1 MLIPKKINVG
11 KTTYTVIKVRHARR
25 KNTLGTVDYTN
36 GIIWLATHD
45 AYGNK
50 IDNDEMSDTFWH
62 EITHAVLHNMKH
74 PLRDDEKFVSMFGT
88 LLADSIESAA
98 L

>member
-1 MLIPKKINVG
+1 MLIPKKITVG
-11 KTTYTVIKVRHARR
+11 KTTYTVIKVRHARK

-45 AYGNK
+45 TYNNEIGS
-50 IDNDEMSDTFWH
+50 DEMSDTFWH

>member
-1 MLIPKKINVG
+1 VLIPKKITVG
-11 KTTYTVIKVRHARR
+11 KTTYTVIKTRHART
-25 KNTLGTVDYTN
+25 KNILGTIDYTN

-45 AYGNK
+45 AHGNE
-50 IDNDEMSDTFWH
+50 IESEEMSDTFWH

-88 LLADSIESAA
+88 LLADSVESAK